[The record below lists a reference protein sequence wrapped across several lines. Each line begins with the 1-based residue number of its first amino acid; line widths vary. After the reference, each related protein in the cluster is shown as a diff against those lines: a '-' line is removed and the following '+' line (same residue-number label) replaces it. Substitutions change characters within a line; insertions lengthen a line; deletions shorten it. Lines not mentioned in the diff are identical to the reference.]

1 MGIKILLTGTS
12 GFLGSHIAKHLVSF
26 DFELIALK
34 RKDSDL
40 SRCKS
45 FKKKITWINIDSNGV
60 WKEKVIKLKPKYIIH
75 SAWIGVDSVGRDDI
89 IKQSKNISFL
99 SDLLDISKSTNLIRF
114 ISLGS
119 QAEYGVLNTKVSED
133 SEANP
138 INLYG
143 ATKVASQQILKTF
156 CELNKIDWVWL
167 RLFSFI
173 GENQDSNWLI
183 PQLIS
188 KIKNKETIDMT
199 MGHQKYSFIY
209 VNDFASIIFKILNSN
224 IDSGIYNV
232 SSEEPYSIRELSNL
246 ISIKLEVSQ
255 KINWGALPYRLNQ
268 SMHIEGEMNKLK
280 KQIGDFKLV
289 RLSHSLDRVISANK
303 KTYNI

>member
-1 MGIKILLTGTS
+1 VGIKILLTGTS

-40 SRCKS
+40 SRCES
-45 FKKKITWINIDSNGV
+45 FKKNITWINIDSNGV

-99 SDLLDISKSTNLIRF
+99 SDLLDISKSTNLTRF

-133 SEANP
+133 SEINP

-173 GENQDSNWLI
+173 GENQDRNWLI

-188 KIKNKETIDMT
+188 KIKNKETLDMT

-209 VNDFASIIFKILNSN
+209 VNDFTSIILKILNSN
-224 IDSGIYNV
+224 IESGIYNI
-232 SSEEPYSIRELSNL
+232 SSEEPHSIRELSNL

-255 KINWGALPYRLNQ
+255 KINWGVLPYRLNQ

-280 KQIGDFKLV
+280 KQIGDFKFV
-289 RLSHSLDRVISANK
+289 TLSHSLDRVISANK
-303 KTYNI
+303 KNI